1 MVCHSWLKGE
11 AISARLFNIVAINI
25 VAVNTVVVTVSG
37 LMFAALVCA
46 IAPASNYDTLVVYS
60 SC

>member
-1 MVCHSWLKGE
+1 M
-11 AISARLFNIVAINI
+11 AINI